1 MKFEEFMKL
10 EKGDGI
16 IIDNYTGT
24 ITEIKNYLKG
34 SNYSRDM
41 MKVIITRN
49 IRELEITFFNDNSNK
64 VEKRFI
70 SIYTDFSNEVHN
82 RCMLNRLRIWDPLQE
97 WMEGGE

>member
-34 SNYSRDM
+34 SYYSRDM
-41 MKVIITRN
+41 MNVIITHN
-49 IRELEITFFNDNSNK
+49 IREL
-64 VEKRFI
+64 
-70 SIYTDFSNEVHN
+70 
-82 RCMLNRLRIWDPLQE
+82 
-97 WMEGGE
+97 